1 MMVTAIA
8 LLLAL
13 GAAAGCFWIVQM
25 LLDRSRL
32 ARRVQMA
39 SGNTSAGLESRLA
52 EGVAGVGG
60 AAEQALSKLGS
71 LMPLG
76 QDDRRK
82 IATALSRAGFRS
94 ANAIT
99 VVLGAKMACLFGGL
113 LIGILTLSGY
123 KPGMLGIGIG
133 IGGGFLIGVILNL
146 VPEMVVTQLAKS
158 RLRVIQTALPDAL
171 DLLIVSL
178 EAGLTFER
186 ALHRAVT
193 DLRTFQPVLAEELG
207 QASLD
212 VSVHGRTR
220 EDAMGRVADRLDSTE
235 FRDFATTVAQSER
248 HGTPIAESLRK
259 LASSLRID
267 TIARMQAKM
276 ARLPTLLLLPSV
288 ALLLPGIMVIVG
300 GPSILKLIEQ
310 LGEIGG
316 G

>member
-8 LLLAL
+8 LFVAL
-13 GAAAGCFWIVQM
+13 SAAAGCFWVVQA

-32 ARRVQMA
+32 TRRVQMA
-39 SGNTSAGLESRLA
+39 SGNTSVGLESRLA

-60 AAEQALSKLGS
+60 AAEQVLSKLGS

-94 ANAIT
+94 ANAIA

-113 LIGILTLSGY
+113 LIGILTLSGM

-133 IGGGFLIGVILNL
+133 FGGGFLIGVILNL
-146 VPEMVVTQLAKS
+146 VPEMVVTQLAKQ

-186 ALHRAVT
+186 SLQRAVT

-207 QASLD
+207 QVTLD

-220 EDAMGRVADRLDSTE
+220 EDAMGRVAERLDSTE

-259 LASSLRID
+259 LAASLRVD

-300 GPSILKLIEQ
+300 GPSILKLIKS